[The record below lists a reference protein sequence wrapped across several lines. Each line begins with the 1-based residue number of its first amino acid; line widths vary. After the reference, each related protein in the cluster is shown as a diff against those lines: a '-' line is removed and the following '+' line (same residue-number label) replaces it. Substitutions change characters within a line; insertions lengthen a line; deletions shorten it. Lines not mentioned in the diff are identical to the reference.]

1 MSSASE
7 EDKIFVLVY
16 YPGKWVLKANVLP
29 TATAKDLRM
38 LIPESN
44 VSFIHN
50 GRCLL
55 NSIPFSMYNI
65 KERDIII
72 VCKNERQ
79 IVKEKWYSITKDNET
94 FKNRVGSVID
104 PKTAREAARL
114 KDFQMLR
121 LEKRTKVFM
130 KLCAQY
136 TNKFDTA
143 CDTQQELNRA
153 KNSPKTIIPEK
164 SSLNSDPLPIFW
176 GHPKQEV
183 RKEPLYDIH
192 ASSPII
198 SQVKQDEITEI
209 HDE

>member
-1 MSSASE
+1 MSLGSE

-38 LIPESN
+38 LIPESHI
-44 VSFIHN
+44 SFIHN
-50 GRCLL
+50 GRCLS
-55 NSIPFSMYNI
+55 NSIPFSFYDI

-72 VCKNERQ
+72 VCKKEKQ

-114 KDFQMLR
+114 RDFQMLR
-121 LEKRTKVFM
+121 LEKKPKAFM

-136 TNKFDTA
+136 TNRLDTA
-143 CDTQQELNRA
+143 SDAMHENYRA

-164 SSLNSDPLPIFW
+164 TSLNSDPLPIFW
-176 GHPKQEV
+176 GHPKHEV
-183 RKEPLYDIH
+183 RQKSLCDIP
-192 ASSPII
+192 ATSPII
-198 SQVKQDEITEI
+198 SQVKQDEISEI